1 MKRSGF
7 APKLPRREPTQSTYT
22 PRPRTP
28 AVAISDGKASLVV
41 PLPKDAPVRSEAYR
55 RLVAAMPCA
64 MCGIEGYSQAA
75 HADEG
80 KGLGIKSDDRTCFP
94 MCADRPESY
103 GCHTMIG
110 RMGGLSQLMRR
121 AFERDAGSKTRLAIH
136 GNGQWPTGV
145 PLPDEL
151 TARRMKP

>member
-1 MKRSGF
+1 MRRGGF

-28 AVAISDGKASLVV
+28 AVARDDGKARLVV
-41 PLPKDAPVRSEAYR
+41 PAPKESPVRSEAYR

-64 MCGIEGYSQAA
+64 LCGIEGFSQAA

-80 KGLGIKSDDRTCFP
+80 KGMGIKSDDRTCFP

-110 RMGGLSQLMRR
+110 RMAGLPQHAHR
-121 AFERDAGSKTRLAIH
+121 AFERDAGAKTRLAIYQS
-136 GNGQWPTGV
+136 GKWPKRV
-145 PLPDEL
+145 PMLDSE
-151 TARRMKP
+151 R